1 MSKEWA
7 YRHYIAKCL
16 QTISQNTA
24 RPEDMFVA
32 TDLEHVLDPK
42 PKEER
47 TAEEI
52 VKDLAKQGGLVVTH
66 NGSI

>member
-1 MSKEWA
+1 M
-7 YRHYIAKCL
+7 AKDL
-16 QTISQNTA
+16 EQIMNPK
-24 RPEDMFVA
+24 PED
-32 TDLEHVLDPK
+32 
-42 PKEER
+42 ER

>member
-1 MSKEWA
+1 
-7 YRHYIAKCL
+7 
-16 QTISQNTA
+16 
-24 RPEDMFVA
+24 MFVA

-66 NGSI
+66 NRSI